1 MRTKFVTMLIAI
13 FVIVPAFIQA
23 EEVDLIIIDD
33 EEDIIEE
40 VEEEKKEGSD
50 EPVMIV
56 DEADAEIVV
65 TGTRT
70 EKRVEEAPVKTA
82 VVNRETMERR
92 NAATLADAVDGT
104 TGVRV
109 ENNCQN
115 CGFNQ
120 VRLNGLDGNYSQI
133 LIDGKPV
140 YSALAGVYGL
150 EHIPVQMIDR
160 IEIVKGGGS
169 ALYGGNAIAGV
180 INVITKRPDKNFAN
194 MTMET
199 QLIPGDDSGLKK
211 GLRLGADGGI
221 VSEDQRAALFVYGGG
236 LARQPWDANGDGFS
250 ELGEIRQN
258 YAGSTAYLTLFK
270 GGELEG
276 KFNLMKD
283 SRRGGDRFLRAKHKS
298 EVTESVDTDRWG
310 GEIKWKHDI
319 ASTGTSYD
327 MSYGFAYTERSS
339 YYGGDDEFGDNYGKT
354 KNPLHVWDVTANQL
368 VQFLGAM
375 MFTAGIQYT
384 LEDLDDFTADGSRA
398 VEERYTNFGGI
409 FQLDWVPVQWAN
421 LVLGMRVDKHSELS
435 NPVVSP
441 RTALML
447 NHKNF
452 RSRTS
457 FSTGFRAPQI
467 FDEDFHISV
476 VEGEPSPTFNSE
488 DLEAEKSWNL
498 SQQFDYTFRKNGYT
512 LKPSISGYFSQIYNA
527 FNTKSIGEDDDL
539 FFEGENRRLRYNSGT
554 TTVMGMELE
563 IDLAYKQLWSIEV
576 GWTFESAKNSEADE
590 DLLDIGIEEKRIL
603 RTPNYYGYIAG
614 SLTPWKGFELTT
626 ALNLTGPMKIKHEG
640 EFGDDEFRLHTSE
653 WFYDWDITIGYKHEM
668 GSGYYIKPYFAAK
681 NILNSFQK
689 DFDEGPERD
698 AEYIYGPRNPRM
710 FLLGIRGGL

>member
-1 MRTKFVTMLIAI
+1 MEKIMKTRFVTVIFTLLII
-13 FVIVPAFIQA
+13 LTVSVKA
-23 EEVDLIIIDD
+23 EETDLIIIDD
-33 EEDIIEE
+33 EEDIETTV
-40 VEEEKKEGSD
+40 VED
-50 EPVMIV
+50 EPAMIV
-56 DEADAEIVV
+56 DETDAEIVV

-70 EKRVEEAPVKTA
+70 EKRVDEAPVKTA
-82 VVNRETMERR
+82 VINQETMERK
-92 NAATLADAVDGT
+92 NAANLGDAIDGS

-140 YSALAGVYGL
+140 YSSLAGVYGL

-180 INVITKRPDKNFAN
+180 INVITKRPDRNFAN

-211 GLRLGADGGI
+211 GLRLGADGGV
-221 VSEDQRAALFVYGGG
+221 VSKDNKAALFVYGGG

-283 SRRGGDRFLRAKHKS
+283 SRRGGDSFLRAKHKS
-298 EVTESVDTDRWG
+298 EVTESVETDRWG

-327 MSYGFAYTERSS
+327 MSYGFAYTERNS
-339 YYGGDDEFGDNYGKT
+339 YYGGDDEFGDMYGKT

-368 VQFLGAM
+368 ANFLGAM

-384 LEDLDDFTADGSRA
+384 LEDLDDYTADGSRA

-409 FQLDWVPVQWAN
+409 FQLDWVPVKWAEIVAG
-421 LVLGMRVDKHSELS
+421 LRVDKHSELS
-435 NPVVSP
+435 KPIVSP
-441 RTALML
+441 RTALLL

-452 RSRTS
+452 KSRTS

-467 FDEDFHISV
+467 FDEDFHITIV
-476 VEGEPSPTFNSE
+476 QGEPSPTVNSD

-498 SQQFDYTFRKNGYT
+498 SQQFDYTYRKNGYT
-512 LKPSISGYFSQIYNA
+512 LKPAISGYFSQIKDA
-527 FNTKSIGEDDDL
+527 FNTKTIGEDDPL
-539 FFEGENRRLRYNSGT
+539 YKEGENTKIRYNSGT
-554 TTVMGMELE
+554 TTVMGIEVE
-563 IDLAYKQLWSIEV
+563 FELAYKKLWSIDI
-576 GWTFESAKNSEADE
+576 GWTFENAKNSEADE
-590 DLLDIGIEEKRIL
+590 DLQEIGIEEKRIL
-603 RTPNYYGYIAG
+603 RTPNYYGYIA
-614 SLTPWKGFELTT
+614 LEVTPWKGLEFDT

-653 WFYDWDITIGYKHEM
+653 WFYDWNISVGYRHEIGD
-668 GSGYYIKPYFAAK
+668 GYYIKPYFAVR
-681 NILNSFQK
+681 NVLNSFQS
-689 DFDEGPERD
+689 DFDEGAERD
-698 AEYIYGPRNPRM
+698 AGYIYGPRNPRM
-710 FLLGIRGGL
+710 FLLGIRGGM